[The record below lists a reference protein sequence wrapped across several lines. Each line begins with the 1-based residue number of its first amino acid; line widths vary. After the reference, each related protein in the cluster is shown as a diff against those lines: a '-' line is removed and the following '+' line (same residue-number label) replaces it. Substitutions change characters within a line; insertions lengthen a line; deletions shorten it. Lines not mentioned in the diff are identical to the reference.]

1 MGIGASVFLI
11 AVGAILTFA
20 LDVSVSGLDLSTV
33 GVILM
38 IAGAIGLAASLLI
51 FRGPGLGGRR
61 TVVSDTFVEDDVV
74 VDPGVRRRRT
84 IDY

>member
-1 MGIGASVFLI
+1 MGIGISVFLI

-20 LDVSVSGLDLSTV
+20 INATVSGLDLSTI

-38 IAGAIGLAASLLI
+38 IAGAIGLATTLLV
-51 FRGPGLGGRR
+51 FGNRGGRR
-61 TVVSDTFVEDDVV
+61 TVVSDTYVDDDVE
-74 VDPGVRRRRT
+74 VDPGVRRRT

>member
-1 MGIGASVFLI
+1 MGIGVSVFLL

-20 LDVSVSGLDLSTV
+20 VNATVSGLDLATI

-38 IAGAIGLAASLLI
+38 VVGAIGLVTSMAI
-51 FRGPGLGGRR
+51 FGRGGLGGRR
-61 TVVSDTFVEDDVV
+61 TVVTDSYVEDAPV
-74 VDPGVRRRRT
+74 GRRT

>member
-1 MGIGASVFLI
+1 MGIGISVFLL

-20 LDVSVSGLDLSTV
+20 VNATVSGLDLATI

-38 IAGAIGLAASLLI
+38 VVVAIGLVTTMAI
-51 FRGPGLGGRR
+51 FGRGRGP
-61 TVVSDTFVEDDVV
+61 VVSDTYVEEVPV
-74 VDPGVRRRRT
+74 GRRT

>member
-1 MGIGASVFLI
+1 MGIGISVFLL

-20 LDVSVSGLDLSTV
+20 VNATVSGLDLATI

-38 IAGAIGLAASLLI
+38 VVGAIGLVTSMII
-51 FRGPGLGGRR
+51 FGGHGWGAGPR
-61 TVVSDTFVEDDVV
+61 TVVRDEY
-74 VDPGVRRRRT
+74 VDEVPVGRRT